1 MFKIAFP
8 WAKLEEERSEREYVK
23 ARKET
28 SEDEIAGNVWISP
41 ILALELAKEY
51 QMYDWVRALLDPTEI
66 VQTPSSTKK
75 HMQITPP
82 PRFDLPPIE
91 APAQLTAA
99 PRLRRGRSASPSKK
113 LASPQK
119 LASPRKP
126 RSTRARE
133 SKEAQDVKEV
143 KEASIVAT
151 SEANANL
158 QSALDATAEAGSVNG
173 TIQPSV
179 EHDEERVAP
188 TPKKSA
194 STPKSTKTPRAARAK
209 ELKGLKELKEVE
221 EVVETKDTKEENVK
235 VDVKTNADE
244 ARDVQTTQTTVSVE
258 VPISLLPDAPS
269 AEDTEQMIA
278 KAKEMVEEAAKLQ
291 STDEEPVPSSSKAA
305 RKRNIEEALSDD
317 EEDEE
322 AKALRTKRAKVLEE
336 KLKRERVRNRA
347 LVGVTAAFALA
358 NAMSLPG
365 LDLTQPSADN
375 QFAPA
380 PPTQI
385 SLSKGSEWRFEV
397 AFGTVIRVKNAGKTS
412 VAKIL
417 TAYATKVE
425 RQPIV
430 VNLDPTEGMLSVPGT
445 LTATAFRTMMDV
457 EEGWGSSPMSGP
469 SAVPVKL
476 PLVYFYPMQNPLEA
490 EGSVYRPIVSR
501 LALSVMGRMAEDE
514 EARETGII
522 VDTPGALS
530 QGKPGSLEMINHIV
544 TEFSITTILVI
555 GSERLYSLMMKNYD
569 NKPTSSASA
578 VASDERI
585 TVVKLSKSGGCVD
598 RDAAFMKGIRESQIR
613 TYFFGNPIP
622 STASAA
628 LSLSASSTTNVTL
641 SPHAQQLDFNTLGIY
656 NYTIASLEEDEDEY
670 DPSQLGAGDSF
681 LPGGGNDAEVSQA
694 PQDEPARATPLPGI
708 ISSIESA
715 TPAVASNVPL
725 KKVSPPAPSTLA
737 NSLIAITNA
746 PTTASAADVRDA
758 SIMGFLYVAEVDSE
772 KGKIRALAPVGGR
785 VPPRA
790 IVWGKKWPGEVV
802 GLVG

>member
-1 MFKIAFP
+1 
-8 WAKLEEERSEREYVK
+8 
-23 ARKET
+23 
-28 SEDEIAGNVWISP
+28 
-41 ILALELAKEY
+41 
-51 QMYDWVRALLDPTEI
+51 
-66 VQTPSSTKK
+66 
-75 HMQITPP
+75 
-82 PRFDLPPIE
+82 
-91 APAQLTAA
+91 
-99 PRLRRGRSASPSKK
+99 
-113 LASPQK
+113 
-119 LASPRKP
+119 
-126 RSTRARE
+126 
-133 SKEAQDVKEV
+133 
-143 KEASIVAT
+143 
-151 SEANANL
+151 
-158 QSALDATAEAGSVNG
+158 
-173 TIQPSV
+173 
-179 EHDEERVAP
+179 
-188 TPKKSA
+188 
-194 STPKSTKTPRAARAK
+194 
-209 ELKGLKELKEVE
+209 
-221 EVVETKDTKEENVK
+221 
-235 VDVKTNADE
+235 
-244 ARDVQTTQTTVSVE
+244 
-258 VPISLLPDAPS
+258 
-269 AEDTEQMIA
+269 
-278 KAKEMVEEAAKLQ
+278 
-291 STDEEPVPSSSKAA
+291 
-305 RKRNIEEALSDD
+305 
-317 EEDEE
+317 
-322 AKALRTKRAKVLEE
+322 
-336 KLKRERVRNRA
+336 
-347 LVGVTAAFALA
+347 
-358 NAMSLPG
+358 MSLPG
-365 LDLTQPSADN
+365 LDLTQPTADN

-380 PPTQI
+380 PPSQI

-397 AFGTVIRVKNAGKTS
+397 AFGTVIRVKLLAGTAELFGTELAPSQTYTFSGTKGAIYTWHGCTLEVSAGDTGPSVDGLAPGGLGGATPRGLGAGGCQSEYTAEETPMVEYANVHFALETMRQEAKATGKDGPRVLILGPENAGKTS

-430 VNLDPTEGMLSVPGT
+430 VNLDPNEGMLSVPGT

-544 TEFSITTILVI
+544 TEFRVFTTILVI

-569 NKPTSSASA
+569 NKPTSGASA

-598 RDAAFMKGIRESQIR
+598 RDAAFMKGVRESQIR

-641 SPHAQQLDFNTLGIY
+641 SPHAQQLEFNTLSIY

-681 LPGGGNDAEVSQA
+681 LPGGGNDAEVSQS
-694 PQDEPARATPLPGI
+694 QQEEPARATPLPGI
-708 ISSIESA
+708 VSSIESA
-715 TPAVASNVPL
+715 TPALASNIPL
-725 KKVSPPAPSTLA
+725 KKVLPPAPSTLA

-746 PTTASAADVRDA
+746 PTTASVAEVRDA

-790 IVWGKKWPGEVV
+790 FVWGKKWPREVV

>member
-1 MFKIAFP
+1 
-8 WAKLEEERSEREYVK
+8 
-23 ARKET
+23 
-28 SEDEIAGNVWISP
+28 
-41 ILALELAKEY
+41 
-51 QMYDWVRALLDPTEI
+51 
-66 VQTPSSTKK
+66 
-75 HMQITPP
+75 
-82 PRFDLPPIE
+82 
-91 APAQLTAA
+91 
-99 PRLRRGRSASPSKK
+99 
-113 LASPQK
+113 
-119 LASPRKP
+119 
-126 RSTRARE
+126 
-133 SKEAQDVKEV
+133 
-143 KEASIVAT
+143 
-151 SEANANL
+151 
-158 QSALDATAEAGSVNG
+158 
-173 TIQPSV
+173 
-179 EHDEERVAP
+179 
-188 TPKKSA
+188 
-194 STPKSTKTPRAARAK
+194 
-209 ELKGLKELKEVE
+209 
-221 EVVETKDTKEENVK
+221 
-235 VDVKTNADE
+235 
-244 ARDVQTTQTTVSVE
+244 
-258 VPISLLPDAPS
+258 
-269 AEDTEQMIA
+269 
-278 KAKEMVEEAAKLQ
+278 
-291 STDEEPVPSSSKAA
+291 
-305 RKRNIEEALSDD
+305 
-317 EEDEE
+317 
-322 AKALRTKRAKVLEE
+322 
-336 KLKRERVRNRA
+336 
-347 LVGVTAAFALA
+347 
-358 NAMSLPG
+358 MSLPG

-397 AFGTVIRVKNAGKTS
+397 AFGTVIRVKLLAGTAELFGTELAPSQTYTFSGTKGAIYTWHGCTLEVSAGDTGPSVDGLAPGGLNGATPRGLGAGGCQSEYTAEETPMVEYANVHFALESMRQEAKATGKDGPRVLILGPENAGKTS

-430 VNLDPTEGMLSVPGT
+430 VNLDPNEGMLSVPGT

-490 EGSVYRPIVSR
+490 EGSIYRPIVSR

-555 GSERLYSLMMKNYD
+555 GSERLYSLMVKNYD

-598 RDAAFMKGIRESQIR
+598 RDAAFMKGVRESQIR

-656 NYTIASLEEDEDEY
+656 NYTIASLEDDEDEY

-681 LPGGGNDAEVSQA
+681 LPGGGYDVEVSQT

-708 ISSIESA
+708 VSSIETA
-715 TPAVASNVPL
+715 APAVASNIPL

-746 PTTASAADVRDA
+746 PTTASAAEVRDA
-758 SIMGFLYVAEVDSE
+758 SIMGFLYVAEVDGE